1 MRYSL
6 KPVVT
11 TGGALLFT
19 LALSACGG
27 QGTKTEVIAAGQ
39 VDVQDVQIPAG
50 WKSAA
55 SGAARSDSGATASGV
70 SGAGG
75 ASTTSASTDT
85 IPLAKE
91 DPSSAFFTATGK
103 FSQCLKDNGVK
114 FIGAPDASN
123 PASPVNDPN
132 YLKTL
137 TTCAAQSNIVQA
149 MKDNQAAQAA
159 QTSEQIQ
166 KSNEGFLV
174 WRDCMIGKGWDIAK
188 PTPDKEGRLF
198 NVGGSGGSGLQIK
211 APPGKDI
218 LSSTD
223 TSVCASEA
231 QKQTGAGG

>member
-1 MRYSL
+1 M
-6 KPVVT
+6 VV
-11 TGGALLFT
+11 GLG
-19 LALSACGG
+19 ACGG
-27 QGTKTEVIAAGQ
+27 QGTTTEVIAAGQ
-39 VDVQDVQIPAG
+39 VDVHDVQIPAG

-55 SGAARSDSGATASGV
+55 QGAARPDSGPSS
-70 SGAGG
+70 SGASAAAGG
-75 ASTTSASTDT
+75 PTTTASTDT

-123 PASPVNDPN
+123 PSSPSNDPN

-159 QTSEQIQ
+159 QTPEQIQ
-166 KSNEGFLV
+166 KSNEGFLI
-174 WRDCMIGKGWDIAK
+174 WRDCMIAKGWDIAK
-188 PTPDKEGRLF
+188 PVPDKEGRLF

-211 APPGKDI
+211 PPPGKDI
-218 LSSTD
+218 LTSTD
-223 TSVCASEA
+223 TGDCASEA
-231 QKQTGAGG
+231 QKKTGAGG